1 MRTLKRVIPGLGEVD
16 GHSVMEKISRL
27 SKEHRD
33 HFAATI
39 ALLATC
45 YDEESR
51 SRAVILVDRPD
62 DMLHVVSL
70 NANELDVAE
79 LIQNGATLLNLVVME
94 DAPPK
99 ELFN

>member
-1 MRTLKRVIPGLGEVD
+1 MRQLKRAIPGLGEID
-16 GHSVMEKISRL
+16 GAAVMESISKL
-27 SKEHRD
+27 PKDHRD

-45 YDEESR
+45 YDPQSR
-51 SRAVILVDRPD
+51 ARAVILVDRPD

-79 LIQNGATLLNLVVME
+79 LIQNGATLLNVVVME

-99 ELFN
+99 EMFN